1 MKTGIFL
8 LTGAMAVSLLGIGC
22 NNTQKQH
29 TAQDESNAPAIFACT
44 DSTTMECDG
53 IN

>member
-29 TAQDESNAPAIFACT
+29 TA
-44 DSTTMECDG
+44 
-53 IN
+53 